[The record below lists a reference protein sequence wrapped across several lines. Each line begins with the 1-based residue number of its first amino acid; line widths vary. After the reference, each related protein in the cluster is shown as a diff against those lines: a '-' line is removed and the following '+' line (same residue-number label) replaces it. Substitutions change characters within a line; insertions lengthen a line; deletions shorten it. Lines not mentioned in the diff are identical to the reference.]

1 MSQAAFQQGVPNVT
15 TSIQQTHISIITFV
29 KKEMMHTTMH
39 QVQSHLLSLLE
50 LGSGILQEA
59 SWLIFDMFSEY
70 QLQRPT
76 TASSAS
82 LTPFY
87 VVNP

>member
-1 MSQAAFQQGVPNVT
+1 MSQAAFQQGVLNVT
-15 TSIQQTHISIITFV
+15 TSIQQTHIYIIIFV
-29 KKEMMHTTMH
+29 KEKTPAH

-50 LGSGILQEA
+50 LESSTLQEA

-70 QLQRPT
+70 KLQRPT
-76 TASSAS
+76 TAFSAS